1 MSTVCT
7 PEMPISFKSISSSH
21 KITVRFSQP
30 YLASLYLFQVTI
42 TEVTTMTGVT
52 GVINP
57 GSDAT
62 HGGTASL
69 QVSSAIYADLADF
82 IANHSSLVLEIC
94 YDDQTLIPNEVTC
107 GTTQPLRAAG

>member
-21 KITVRFSQP
+21 RITVRFSQP
-30 YLASLYLFQVTI
+30 FLATLFLGQVTI
-42 TEVTTMTGVT
+42 TEVASMIGVT

-57 GSDAT
+57 GADST

-69 QVSSAIYADLADF
+69 QVGTSVYTDLANF
-82 IANHSSLVLEIC
+82 ISNHSGLVLEIC
-94 YDDQTLIPNEVTC
+94 YDSQTLIPNEVTV
-107 GTTQPLRAAG
+107 GTMQPLRATG